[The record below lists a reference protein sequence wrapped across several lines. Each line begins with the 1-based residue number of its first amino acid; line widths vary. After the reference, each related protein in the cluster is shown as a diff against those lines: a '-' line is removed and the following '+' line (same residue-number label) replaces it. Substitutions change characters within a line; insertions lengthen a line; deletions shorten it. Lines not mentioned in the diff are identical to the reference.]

1 MSQQI
6 YVINAALAVLLLL
19 LALCAGFMTG
29 SLAFRKT
36 GESLRHGAIATLSL
50 LGAMSLISIGKVTML
65 IATYSYRSWFVLDSA
80 LLFLTLIMAP
90 TAAIAVFSLPRLLQ
104 LAKLQPRLTE
114 SAVSRTKRRAASEVK
129 LVVPIQVLV
138 IEALLYAAINVFPL
152 GMAHRKQVLIIGLF
166 VLMSPAVLIWRQS
179 IRRRRIHRDDGTSAV
194 HYIKRIVFITMAF
207 MLLAFGI
214 IHTMNNAKTLSDDGA
229 AERNDKLPFSIT
241 LSPVGYRSK

>member
-19 LALCAGFMTG
+19 LALCAGFLSG
-29 SLAFRKT
+29 NLALRKT
-36 GESLRHGAIATLSL
+36 VDSLQRGSIATLAL
-50 LGAMSLISIGKVTML
+50 LGAMTLIAIGKVTML

-90 TAAIAVFSLPRLLQ
+90 TAAIAFFSLPRLLQ
-104 LAKLQPRLTE
+104 LSKLQPREAGT
-114 SAVSRTKRRAASEVK
+114 AVSRTKRRAASEVG

-152 GMAHRKQVLIIGLF
+152 GMALRKEVLVIGLL
-166 VLMSPAVLIWRQS
+166 VLMSPALLIWRQS
-179 IRRRRIHRDDGTSAV
+179 IRRRRIHRDDGTSTI
-194 HYIKRIVFITMAF
+194 HFIKRVVFITMAF

-214 IHTMNNAKTLSDDGA
+214 IHTMNNAKTLSEP
-229 AERNDKLPFSIT
+229 AERDET
-241 LSPVGYRSK
+241 LQLSVSPAFTGR